1 MSIKTLGDLLEI
13 AIQHEISS
21 QNFYRD
27 SLKKTNDPKVQ
38 NFLKALIEEEEGH
51 ERILLN
57 IKDMEIYDDAV
68 PVDGNMLKDAE
79 KSHDI
84 DIPELSMDPK
94 LEEIYEI
101 ALKRETK
108 AYNIFKQMA
117 ATVKNDELRELFE
130 NLADEEM
137 THHKNIDN
145 KYHAQTGQMGFEA

>member
-27 SLKKTNDPKVQ
+27 SLEKTRDLKVQ

-57 IKDMEIYDDAV
+57 IKEMEIYDDSV
-68 PVDGNMLKDAE
+68 PVDAGLLKDAE
-79 KSHDI
+79 QSHNI
-84 DIPELSMDPK
+84 EIPELSVEPK

-101 ALKRETK
+101 ALRRETK

-117 ATVKNDELRELFE
+117 TTVSNDELKELFE
-130 NLADEEM
+130 NLAEEEM

-145 KYHAQTGQMGFEA
+145 KYHAQTGQMGYEA

>member
-27 SLKKTNDPKVQ
+27 SLKKTRDTAVQ
-38 NFLKALIEEEEGH
+38 NILKQLIEEEEGH

-57 IKDMEIYDDAV
+57 IKEMEIYDASV
-68 PVDGNMLKDAE
+68 PVDENLLKDAE
-79 KSHDI
+79 QSHDI
-84 DIPELSMDPK
+84 QIPELSNEPK

-117 ATVKNDELRELFE
+117 ATVSNDELRELFK
-130 NLADEEM
+130 NLADEELN
-137 THHKNIDN
+137 HHKNIDT
-145 KYHAQTGQMGFEA
+145 KYHAQTGQMGYEA